1 MPGKAVDID
10 AATWARVSKVMERLA
25 ASTDLAEV
33 LGLIIDSLRDCL
45 GADRASVFQF
55 DKQTQELYV
64 KQGHGLA
71 EIRFPITKGIAGESA
86 RLQAIINVPDCY
98 ADQRFNPEIDRR
110 TGYRTR
116 NMLTVPLCS
125 EDTGLGGLEGV
136 AQVLNKDPARGAAFD
151 EVDESVARF
160 LASQAAVAI
169 RRARLIEAEVRKKKI
184 EADLKVARSIQQSTF
199 PKQIPQFEGYRIQA
213 ATVPADETGGDTF
226 DLIDLRAVDGS
237 SGLIFLMGD
246 ATGHGVGPALSA
258 AQFRSMIR
266 MAVRLGSPLERA
278 LGQLNAQLVDDLPPG
293 RFITAM
299 VGMLDPVGHTLSYS
313 SAGQAPILFFHP
325 DGQCEERGANGMPL
339 GVDYDLPFDAVEPF
353 EMRPGATLVLLSDG
367 YYEAQSP
374 SHEQFGVER
383 VVATVRSHLRESP
396 EVILQAITE
405 ATKQFA
411 GGRAFDDDQTA
422 IIIQRAPEPSKS

>member
-10 AATWARVSKVMERLA
+10 AATWARVSRVMERLA

-64 KQGHGLA
+64 RQGHGLA
-71 EIRFPITKGIAGESA
+71 EIRFPISKGIAGESA
-86 RLQAIINVPDCY
+86 RAQTIINVPDCY

-116 NMLTVPLCS
+116 NMLTIPLCS
-125 EDTGLGGLEGV
+125 EDAGLGGLEGV
-136 AQVLNKDPARGAAFD
+136 AQVLNKDPAKGHAFD
-151 EVDESVARF
+151 EMDESVARF

-199 PKQIPQFEGYRIQA
+199 PKHIPQFDGYRIHA

-226 DLIDLRAVDGS
+226 DLIDVRTLDGPA
-237 SGLIFLMGD
+237 GLIFLMGD

-266 MAVRLGSPLERA
+266 MAVRLGAPLERA

-293 RFITAM
+293 RFITAL
-299 VGMLDPVGHTLSYS
+299 VGMLDPVAHTLTYS
-313 SAGQAPILFFHP
+313 SAGQAPILLFGG
-325 DGQCEERGANGMPL
+325 DGTCEERGANGMPL
-339 GVDYDLPFDAVEPF
+339 GVDYDLPFDPVEPF
-353 EMRPGATLVLLSDG
+353 PMLPGATLVLLSDG
-367 YYEAQSP
+367 YYEALSP
-374 SHEQFGVER
+374 EHEQFGVER
-383 VVATVRSHLRESP
+383 VTSIVRARLAEP
-396 EVILQAITE
+396 PAAILQAITD
-405 ATKQFA
+405 AARAFA
-411 GGRAFDDDQTA
+411 GGRPFDDDQTA
-422 IIIQRAPEPSKS
+422 IIIQRTPASAS